1 MDGENAVAGAWEV
14 AVVTADT
21 AMNACPMRDTEGTV
35 EVPSV
40 CAYQSVLLGVPQGIV
55 LLRMTGPD
63 ILLINP
69 NARSYL
75 RDMGVVETTDAIRAR
90 FLGGDRTGA
99 PIVELGEVR
108 SITRVYR
115 FANYFL
121 DRSHLLFIEDV
132 TDRKRYE
139 SIAANAD
146 MANNTALLVS
156 SLRHELGN
164 PVNSLKMAL
173 SVLGEN
179 MEEFDEERRHRYVE
193 RCLQQVRA
201 LEELLGHLRSF
212 HAMDVFTP
220 QIERLDTFFNEH
232 CEFLRGVVKGCGVE
246 LRVVPCITP
255 VTVLAHRRALQQ
267 ALSNITTNAIEAMEG
282 QPDACLE
289 LEVVEDAGYVFIEV
303 SDNGPGI
310 DSNSR
315 REVFTPLFS
324 TKEHGTGLGLA
335 IVRNLMTGMKGDVEL
350 ESELGLGTTVRLVL
364 QRAEPVQTEQRSA
377 ALPRVLAPL

>member
-1 MDGENAVAGAWEV
+1 LE
-14 AVVTADT
+14 
-21 AMNACPMRDTEGTV
+21 
-35 EVPSV
+35 
-40 CAYQSVLLGVPQGIV
+40 Q
-55 LLRMTGPD
+55 
-63 ILLINP
+63 
-69 NARSYL
+69 
-75 RDMGVVETTDAIRAR
+75 
-90 FLGGDRTGA
+90 
-99 PIVELGEVR
+99 GEVR
-108 SITRVYR
+108 SATRVYH

-121 DRSHLLFIEDV
+121 DRGHLLFIEDV

-139 SIAANAD
+139 SIAAHAD

-179 MEEFDEERRHRYVE
+179 MEEFDEQRRHRYVD

-212 HAMDVFTP
+212 HAMGVFTP
-220 QIERLDTFFNEH
+220 QLERLDIFFQEH

-246 LRVVPCITP
+246 LRVVPCDTP

-282 QPDACLE
+282 RPDACLE
-289 LEVVEDAGYVFIEV
+289 LEVAQDAGYVFIEV
-303 SDNGPGI
+303 RDNGPGI
-310 DSNSR
+310 DSNSLR
-315 REVFTPLFS
+315 DVFTPLFS

-335 IVRNLMTGMKGDVEL
+335 IVRNLMMGMKGDVEL
-350 ESELGLGTTVRLVL
+350 ESELGRGTTVRLVL
-364 QRAEPVQTEQRSA
+364 QRAEPAQAEQRNMVC
-377 ALPRVLAPL
+377 PRVLAPL

>member
-1 MDGENAVAGAWEV
+1 MVA
-14 AVVTADT
+14 ADA
-21 AMNACPMRDTEGTV
+21 AMRACPMLETGETA

-63 ILLINP
+63 ILLINA

-75 RDMGVVETTDAIRAR
+75 RDMGVVESTDAIRAR
-90 FLGGDRTGA
+90 FLGGGPGPRT
-99 PIVELGEVR
+99 PVLEQGEVR

-139 SIAANAD
+139 SIAAHAD

-179 MEEFDEERRHRYVE
+179 MEEFDEQRRHRYVD

-212 HAMDVFTP
+212 HAMGVFTP
-220 QIERLDTFFNEH
+220 QLERLDIFFQEH

-246 LRVVPCITP
+246 LRVVPCDTP

-282 QPDACLE
+282 RPDACLE
-289 LEVVEDAGYVFIEV
+289 LEVAQDAGYVFIEV
-303 SDNGPGI
+303 RDNGPGI
-310 DSNSR
+310 DSNSLR
-315 REVFTPLFS
+315 DVFTPLFS

-335 IVRNLMTGMKGDVEL
+335 IVRNLMMGMKGDVEL
-350 ESELGLGTTVRLVL
+350 ESELGRGTTVRLVL
-364 QRAEPVQTEQRSA
+364 QRAEPAQAEQRNMVC
-377 ALPRVLAPL
+377 PRVLAPL